1 MATAEEVKVMML
13 KYRMKNN
20 LTQEQFAKES
30 GISFATLSGLV
41 TGKKQLKP
49 MTLLRI
55 EEYIKERENK

>member
-30 GISFATLSGLV
+30 GISFATLSNLV